1 MLRIS
6 LDDLAKQHGFVLNVG
21 MEADSLPI
29 QKNLV
34 SDGFGYAVLGAQAI
48 IRERDAHQLRAA
60 RIVEPSIVRTAVLAA
75 SAQRPYTAGMRVV
88 AKALEPLIIEV
99 LDPRR

>member
-1 MLRIS
+1 M
-6 LDDLAKQHGFVLNVG
+6 AKQHGFVLNVA

-34 SDGFGYAVLGAQAI
+34 TDGFGYAVLGAQAI
-48 IRERDAHQLRAA
+48 IRERDAGQLRAA

-75 SAQRPYTAGMRVV
+75 SALRPYTAGMRVV